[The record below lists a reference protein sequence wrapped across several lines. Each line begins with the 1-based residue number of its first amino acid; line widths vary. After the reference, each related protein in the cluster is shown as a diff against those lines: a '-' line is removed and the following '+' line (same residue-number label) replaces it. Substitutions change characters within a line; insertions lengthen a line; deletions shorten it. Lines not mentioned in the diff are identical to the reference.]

1 MNSPLPQTIIE
12 YLEQLRN
19 ELRGADPAMIQDALY
34 DAEEHLRAELAEHP
48 ELTEA
53 QMLAGVAGSYGAP
66 EEVADIYRAKD
77 EIVQSALGPVNWM
90 PVASTPASDVA
101 TTVPHNNRSHTTA
114 AAPPPRSAFRRFF
127 AVGSDPRSYAALFY
141 MLLSLVTGIFYFTW
155 VTVGL
160 SLSAGLSILIIG
172 LPFIVLFF
180 GSVRVLAL
188 VEGRMVEA
196 TLGLRMPRRVRY
208 TDKSM
213 SIWRRIGAMF
223 TDPRTWLTML
233 YMLLM
238 LPLGTTYFTIAVT
251 GLSVSL
257 ALIFAPLLQLIGI
270 PGVTVAMANGSDWV
284 APLWMAPILVCAG
297 IALLFLTLHLA
308 RGIGF
313 LHGRLARNLLV
324 DSAPV

>member
-1 MNSPLPQTIIE
+1 M
-12 YLEQLRN
+12 
-19 ELRGADPAMIQDALY
+19 
-34 DAEEHLRAELAEHP
+34 
-48 ELTEA
+48 
-53 QMLAGVAGSYGAP
+53 
-66 EEVADIYRAKD
+66 
-77 EIVQSALGPVNWM
+77 QSALRPGNWM

-101 TTVPHNNRSHTTA
+101 TT
-114 AAPPPRSAFRRFF
+114 PPPESSRETASPPAQRSALRRFF
-127 AVGSDPRSYAALFY
+127 AVGSDPRSYSSLFY

-196 TLGLRMPRRVRY
+196 TLGVRMPRRVRY

-213 SIWRRIGAMF
+213 SIWQRIGAMF

-238 LPLGTTYFTIAVT
+238 LPLGSTYFTIAVT

-270 PGVTVAMANGSDWV
+270 PGVTVAMANGPDWV
-284 APLWMAPILVCAG
+284 APLWMSPFLVCAG

-313 LHGRLARNLLV
+313 LHGRFARSLLV

>member
-1 MNSPLPQTIIE
+1 MNQPLPQTIAE

-53 QMLAGVAGSYGAP
+53 QMLAQVVSSYGAP

-77 EIVQSALGPVNWM
+77 EIVQSALRPGNWM
-90 PVASTPASDVA
+90 PVASPPPGVATPIPPETSRTPASESTQPGA
-101 TTVPHNNRSHTTA
+101 LRK
-114 AAPPPRSAFRRFF
+114 FF
-127 AVGSDPRSYAALFY
+127 AVGADPRSYAALFY
-141 MLLSLVTGIFYFTW
+141 MLLSLATGIFYFTW

-172 LPFIVLFF
+172 VPFIVLFF
-180 GSVRVLAL
+180 GSVRILAL
-188 VEGRMVEA
+188 VEGRLVETA
-196 TLGLRMPRRVRY
+196 LGVRMPRRARY
-208 TDKSM
+208 SDRSA
-213 SIWRRIGAMF
+213 SIWSRIGAMF

-238 LPLGTTYFTIAVT
+238 LPLGTAYFTIAVT

-257 ALIFAPLLQLIGI
+257 ALIFAPLFQLFGM
-270 PGVTVAMANGSDWV
+270 PGANISFDGATNWI
-284 APLWMAPILVCAG
+284 APLWLSPLFVCAG

-308 RGIGF
+308 RGIAY
-313 LHGRLARNLLV
+313 LHGQFARGLLV
-324 DSAPV
+324 DRPPV

>member
-1 MNSPLPQTIIE
+1 MNPQLPQTIVE

-48 ELTEA
+48 ELSEA

-66 EEVADIYRAKD
+66 AEVADIYRAKD
-77 EIVQSALGPVNWM
+77 EIVQSTLRPGNWM
-90 PVASTPASDVA
+90 PVAANQDFVSSTSAVDSPRA
-101 TTVPHNNRSHTTA
+101 TATA
-114 AAPPPRSAFRRFF
+114 PSQPGALRRFF
-127 AVGSDPRSYAALFY
+127 AVGADPRSYACLFY
-141 MLLSLVTGIFYFTW
+141 MLLSLATGIFYFTW
-155 VTVGL
+155 ATVGL

-188 VEGRMVEA
+188 VEGRLIEA
-196 TLGLRMPRRVRY
+196 TLGVRMPRRTRY

-213 SIWRRIGAMF
+213 SIWQRIGAMF
-223 TDPRTWLTML
+223 TDPRTWLTVL

-238 LPLGTTYFTIAVT
+238 MPLGIAYFTIAVT

-270 PGVTVAMANGSDWV
+270 PGVTFSVSGDSSWD
-284 APLWMAPILVCAG
+284 APLWLSPVLVCLG

-308 RGIGF
+308 RGIGY
-313 LHGRLARNLLV
+313 LHGRFARSLLV

>member
-1 MNSPLPQTIIE
+1 MNQPLPQTIAE
-12 YLEQLRN
+12 YLEQLRH
-19 ELRGADPAMIQDALY
+19 ELRNADPAMIQDALY
-34 DAEEHLRAELAEHP
+34 DAEEHLRAELAEHA

-53 QMLAGVAGSYGAP
+53 QMLAQVVGSYGAP

-77 EIVQSALGPVNWM
+77 EFVQSALGPANWM
-90 PVASTPASDVA
+90 PVARTPASDIA
-101 TTVPHNNRSHTTA
+101 SAAPQKTSHTITA
-114 AAPPPRSAFRRFF
+114 APMPRSVFRRFF
-127 AVGSDPRSYAALFY
+127 GVGSDPRSYAALFY
-141 MLLSLVTGIFYFTW
+141 MFLSLVTGIFYFTW

-188 VEGRMVEA
+188 VEGRVVEA
-196 TLGLRMPRRVRY
+196 TLGVRMPRRVRY

-233 YMLLM
+233 YMLM
-238 LPLGTTYFTIAVT
+238 MMPLGTAYFTIAVT

-257 ALIFAPLLQLIGI
+257 ALIFAPVLQLF
-270 PGVTVAMANGSDWV
+270 GVPSTTLSMAGGPDWI
-284 APLWMAPILVCAG
+284 APLWMSPLLICAG

-308 RGIGF
+308 RGIGY
-313 LHGRLARNLLV
+313 LHGRIARSLLV

>member
-1 MNSPLPQTIIE
+1 MNPPLPQTIVE

-34 DAEEHLRAELAEHP
+34 DAEEHLRAELAEHI

-53 QMLAGVAGSYGAP
+53 QMLARVVGSYGAP

-77 EIVQSALGPVNWM
+77 EIVQSALGAANWM
-90 PVASTPASDVA
+90 PVARTPAPDIASA
-101 TTVPHNNRSHTTA
+101 TAQKTSHTIA
-114 AAPPPRSAFRRFF
+114 AASVPRSALRQFF

-141 MLLSLVTGIFYFTW
+141 MFLSLVTGIFYFTW

-188 VEGRMVEA
+188 VEGRVVEA
-196 TLGLRMPRRVRY
+196 TLGVRMPRRVRY

-233 YMLLM
+233 YMLLQM
-238 LPLGTTYFTIAVT
+238 PLGTAYFTIAVT

-270 PGVTVAMANGSDWV
+270 PGITFSMAGGSDWA
-284 APLWMAPILVCAG
+284 APLWLSPLFVCVG
-297 IALLFLTLHLA
+297 IALLFLTLHMA
-308 RGIGF
+308 RGIGY
-313 LHGRLARNLLV
+313 LHGRFARSLLV

>member
-1 MNSPLPQTIIE
+1 MNQSLPQTIAE

-48 ELTEA
+48 ELAEA
-53 QMLAGVAGSYGAP
+53 QMLAQVVRSYGAP
-66 EEVADIYRAKD
+66 DEVAGIYRAKD
-77 EIVQSALGPVNWM
+77 EIVQSALRPGNWM
-90 PVASTPASDVA
+90 PVARQPALDA
-101 TTVPHNNRSHTTA
+101 AATVPPETSRSKASETRQHGA
-114 AAPPPRSAFRRFF
+114 LRQFF

-141 MLLSLVTGIFYFTW
+141 MLLSLATGIFYFTW

-180 GSVRVLAL
+180 GSVRILAL
-188 VEGRMVEA
+188 VEGRLVETA
-196 TLGLRMPRRVRY
+196 LGVRMPRRARY
-208 TDKSM
+208 TDKST
-213 SIWRRIGAMF
+213 SIWSRIGAMF

-238 LPLGTTYFTIAVT
+238 LPLGTAYFTIAVT

-257 ALIFAPLLQLIGI
+257 ALIFAPLFQLIGI
-270 PGVTVAMANGSDWV
+270 PGVNVSFDGVTNWI
-284 APLWMAPILVCAG
+284 APLWLSPLFVCAG

-308 RGIGF
+308 RGIGH
-313 LHGRLARNLLV
+313 LHGRFARSLLV
-324 DSAPV
+324 DSPPV

>member
-1 MNSPLPQTIIE
+1 MNQPLPQTIAE
-12 YLEQLRN
+12 YFDQLRK

-53 QMLAGVAGSYGAP
+53 QMLAQVVGSYGAP

-77 EIVQSALGPVNWM
+77 ELVQSALRPGNWM
-90 PVASTPASDVA
+90 PVATKRGSIVDSSVPAELPRV
-101 TTVPHNNRSHTTA
+101 TA
-114 AAPPPRSAFRRFF
+114 SEPAQPGALRRFF
-127 AVGSDPRSYAALFY
+127 AVGADPRSYASLFY

-172 LPFIVLFF
+172 LPFIVLFV

-188 VEGRMVEA
+188 VEGRLVEA
-196 TLGLRMPRRVRY
+196 TLGVRMPRRTRY
-208 TDKSM
+208 TDKST
-213 SIWRRIGAMF
+213 SIWQRIGAMF
-223 TDPRTWLTML
+223 TDPRTWLTLL
-233 YMLLM
+233 YMLVM
-238 LPLGTTYFTIAVT
+238 MPLGTAYFTIAVT

-270 PGVTVAMANGSDWV
+270 PGVTFSISAGSDWA
-284 APLWMAPILVCAG
+284 APLWLSPLFVCAG

-308 RGIGF
+308 RGIGY
-313 LHGRLARNLLV
+313 LHGRFARSLLV